1 MRGRGSGSIDILE
14 VRLDPVRIVDVR
26 VGADAPGLLELAEH
40 ARALDV
46 LEVHDGVLRE
56 VHDRAEVVVQ
66 ALRGLGVLE
75 DLDELLRPELLVV
88 LFGHL
93 DAYLHVQ
100 GPAVHH
106 VLEEGDALL
115 PIQLPEVRE
124 EPGAKT
130 DDGAGVAEGL
140 A

>member
-88 LFGHL
+88 LLGHL
-93 DAYLHVQ
+93 DAYLHIR
-100 GPAVHH
+100 GPAGHH
-106 VLEEGDALL
+106 VVEEGDALL

-124 EPGAKT
+124 EPGVGT
-130 DDGAGVAEGL
+130 DDNAGLAEGL